1 MPHPN
6 IPGGF
11 RSEQSRQ
18 AANPDQQMVDNAT
31 SALASQNASI
41 GGRRRP
47 PSTKQ
52 RDNGRMGAIGRRL
65 ANMNRTK

>member
-1 MPHPN
+1 MTMPV
-6 IPGGF
+6 
-11 RSEQSRQ
+11 
-18 AANPDQQMVDNAT
+18 NPDQQMVDNAT
-31 SALASQNASI
+31 SALAARNANI

-65 ANMNRTK
+65 AMRNKNG